1 MRLKEEELAAAKS
14 GDKKAIEK
22 LIETYEFMVKSPAYD
37 AVLTILMT
45 VDGWCEEIRTEK
57 PSILIG
63 KDENVKAVQL
73 VQKLMLDLP
82 QIVADCQK
90 LQATLTGDDVKQ
102 LQHDRKIAESGDRA
116 FPATSGSRS

>member
-22 LIETYEFMVKSPAYD
+22 LIETYEFMVKSPVYD
-37 AVLTILMT
+37 AVLTILVT
-45 VDGWCEEIRTEK
+45 TDSWCKEIRDER
-57 PSILIG
+57 PAILG
-63 KDENVKAVQL
+63 EADSNDKAIERCR
-73 VQKLMLDLP
+73 KFMLDLP
-82 QIVADCQK
+82 QHAADCQK

>member
-1 MRLKEEELAAAKS
+1 VRLKEEEITLAKE
-14 GDKKAIEK
+14 GDERAIAK
-22 LIETYEFMVKSPAYD
+22 LIEVYEFMIKSPAYD

-90 LQATLTGDDVKQ
+90 LQATLTGDDVIK

-116 FPATSGSRS
+116 FPSITGSRS